1 MNAFFLYAF
10 VGASAGVIA
19 GLFGVGGGLLM
30 VPVLVWSF
38 QANQVS
44 PEISVHLAVGTSLAI
59 IVVTSISSIVA
70 HQRKGAVLWSI
81 VRKLVP
87 GLLMGSLLGA
97 LIAKQLPSVWLGR
110 LFGTF
115 TLLIAFQMAFQRARP
130 ILNNDDGKPIPNN
143 NLEMFSIGT
152 LIGGLS
158 SILGIGGGS
167 LTVPFLTH
175 RHLTMQRAIGTA
187 SVCGLPI
194 SFAGAIGF
202 IFIGQGVIQL
212 PDGCTG
218 YVYWPGFIG
227 MALFSLLT
235 APFGAA
241 LAHRLKDLQLRRG
254 FSIFLTFMGIK
265 MLMI

>member
-1 MNAFFLYAF
+1 MSAFILYAF
-10 VGASAGVIA
+10 AGAGAGVIA

-38 QANQVS
+38 QANHFS
-44 PEISVHLAVGTSLAI
+44 PEISIHLAVGTSLAI
-59 IVVTSISSIVA
+59 IVVTSLSSIIA

-81 VRKLVP
+81 VQKLAP
-87 GLLMGSLLGA
+87 GLLIGSLIGA
-97 LIAKQLPSVWLGR
+97 FVAKQLPSAWLGR
-110 LFGTF
+110 AFGIF
-115 TLLIAFQMAFQRARP
+115 TLLVALQMAFQYTKP
-130 ILNNDDGKPIPNN
+130 LLTNDGEIVST
-143 NLEMFSIGT
+143 NLFEMFGIGT

-175 RHLTMQRAIGTA
+175 RHLSMQRAVATA

-194 SFAGAIGF
+194 ALAGAVGF
-202 IFIGQGVIQL
+202 ILIGQDVTHL
-212 PDGCTG
+212 PEGSMG
-218 YVYWPGFIG
+218 YLYLPAFLG

-241 LAHRLKDLQLRRG
+241 LAHRLKDLQLRRF
-254 FSIFLTFMGIK
+254 FSIFLMLMGLK
-265 MLMI
+265 MLLI

>member
-1 MNAFFLYAF
+1 MSAFILYAF
-10 VGASAGVIA
+10 AGAGAGVIA

-38 QANQVS
+38 QANQFS

-59 IVVTSISSIVA
+59 IVVTSLSSIVA

-81 VRKLVP
+81 VQKLAP
-87 GLLMGSLLGA
+87 GLLIGSLIGA
-97 LIAKQLPSVWLGR
+97 FVAKQLPSAWLGR
-110 LFGTF
+110 SFGVF
-115 TLLIAFQMAFQRARP
+115 TLLIALQMAFQHARP
-130 ILNNDDGKPIPNN
+130 ILTSSGETVQTSL
-143 NLEMFSIGT
+143 LEMFGVGA

-175 RHLTMQRAIGTA
+175 RHLSMQRAVGTA
-187 SVCGLPI
+187 AVCGLPI
-194 SFAGAIGF
+194 ALAGAVGF
-202 IFIGQGVIQL
+202 ILIGQDVTQL
-212 PDGCTG
+212 PQGSMG
-218 YVYWPGFIG
+218 YLYLPAFLG

-241 LAHRLKDLQLRRG
+241 LAHRLKDLQLRRF
-254 FSIFLTFMGIK
+254 FSIFLMLMGLK
-265 MLMI
+265 MLLI

>member
-1 MNAFFLYAF
+1 MSAFLLYA
-10 VGASAGVIA
+10 VAGAGAGVIA

-30 VPVLVWSF
+30 VPVLVWTF
-38 QANQVS
+38 QSNQFS
-44 PEISVHLAVGTSLAI
+44 PDISVHLAVGTSLAI

-81 VRKLVP
+81 VQKLVP
-87 GLLMGSLLGA
+87 GLLFGSLLGA
-97 LIAKQLPSVWLGR
+97 LVAKHLPSAWLGR
-110 LFGTF
+110 FFGIF
-115 TLLIAFQMAFQRARP
+115 TLLVALQMAFQQ
-130 ILNNDDGKPIPNN
+130 IKPAFTNGGSPVSS
-143 NLEMFSIGT
+143 NLFEMFGVGT

-175 RHLTMQRAIGTA
+175 QHLSMQSAVGTA
-187 SVCGLPI
+187 AVCGLPI
-194 SFAGAIGF
+194 ALAGAIGF
-202 IFIGQGVIQL
+202 VLVGQDVTHL
-212 PDGCTG
+212 PEGSMG
-218 YVYWPGFIG
+218 YLYLPAFLG

-254 FSIFLTFMGIK
+254 FSILLLFMGIK
-265 MLMI
+265 MLTI